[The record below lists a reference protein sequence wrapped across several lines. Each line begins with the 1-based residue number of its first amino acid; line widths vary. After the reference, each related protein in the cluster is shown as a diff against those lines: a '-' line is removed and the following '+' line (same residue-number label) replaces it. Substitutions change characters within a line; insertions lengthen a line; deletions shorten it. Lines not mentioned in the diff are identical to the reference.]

1 MVEAEAIARPYAKA
15 VFALARGDGQHKWLD
30 FLKIAAELVN
40 DPSVAKRLSLV
51 SFSTDLIIWLD
62 EILQKQREEGLRQ
75 EEKNFLNL
83 LDENDRLAFLP
94 QIVKQFEELLYK
106 QDNICLVNVQ
116 SAHSLSASES
126 ENLAKTMERKI
137 GRPVQLRSS
146 VNESLLAGVIIE
158 YEGQVIDQTLKGR
171 LATFARTLD

>member
-1 MVEAEAIARPYAKA
+1 MVEAETIARPYAKA
-15 VFALARGDGQHKWLD
+15 IFALAQGDGQRQWLD

-40 DPSVAKRLSLV
+40 DPAVAKRLGLV
-51 SFSTDLIIWLD
+51 SFSTDLTGWLD
-62 EILQKQREEGLRQ
+62 EILNKQRKEGLRQ

-94 QIVKQFEELLYK
+94 QIVKQFEELLYR
-106 QDNICLVNVQ
+106 QDDICLVNVQ

-146 VNESLLAGVIIE
+146 VNESLLAGVLIE